1 MKTAR
6 IALFAAGIFAA
17 ATLSAQSFVS
27 IPLSKDTFENTHIT
41 KFEKANYQGM
51 DCYKKYVVS
60 LQHTGIATI
69 WKYDG
74 KEKLEKISSFELAT
88 HDPVNHSNVASF
100 GVEKFDRK
108 DPLPL
113 LYISQCHKK
122 PYNGLKDVLFVE
134 RINPD
139 MKGSTLVQTIYFEDP
154 NNLFGYALQWVV
166 DKKNKMLYGYG
177 NTTKDKDLE
186 GNRHRVIKFALPK
199 LSDSDANGMVVLKES
214 DALEN
219 YVLEDNGLSFAT
231 IGQGLCI
238 WKDRLMMPTGLGT
251 EQYPSY
257 LFVWDLKNKR
267 PVEVLDMSIGTTGE
281 LEDLAHFKGKKYLVQ
296 GQDGLFLMK
305 YKK

>member
-1 MKTAR
+1 
-6 IALFAAGIFAA
+6 
-17 ATLSAQSFVS
+17 
-27 IPLSKDTFENTHIT
+27 
-41 KFEKANYQGM
+41 M

-166 DKKNKMLYGYG
+166 DTRNQCLYGFG

-186 GNRHRVIKFALPK
+186 GNRHRIIKFRLPK
-199 LSDSDANGMVVLKES
+199 ISEGNVVFTTLSLPTAFPFELLPVKDGDSVMSLAGSASAVVHTDYYLP
-214 DALEN
+214 DGRRTTDRQRGALILRQRRADGSWN
-219 YVLEDNGLSFAT
+219 T
-231 IGQGLCI
+231 
-238 WKDRLMMPTGLGT
+238 T
-251 EQYPSY
+251 
-257 LFVWDLKNKR
+257 KR
-267 PVEVLDMSIGTTGE
+267 
-281 LEDLAHFKGKKYLVQ
+281 VQ
-296 GQDGLFLMK
+296 
-305 YKK
+305 

>member
-1 MKTAR
+1 M
-6 IALFAAGIFAA
+6 
-17 ATLSAQSFVS
+17 
-27 IPLSKDTFENTHIT
+27 
-41 KFEKANYQGM
+41 
-51 DCYKKYVVS
+51 
-60 LQHTGIATI
+60 
-69 WKYDG
+69 
-74 KEKLEKISSFELAT
+74 
-88 HDPVNHSNVASF
+88 ASF
-100 GVEKFDRK
+100 GVEKFNKK